1 MTKAAEATLYF
12 VYGWQLDARLL
23 AQYCPN
29 ARIVTSA
36 RLPGH
41 ELGFFGYSQ
50 KWDGAEEALVGCKD
64 SEVWGLVLAL
74 NKADAQRMDGM
85 QNVHGDGSG
94 SYFHFPADV
103 ESADG
108 RRHEVLFYMKT
119 TLGEPRPPSSEYRDL
134 LVAGALA
141 HGLPTSHID
150 RLRGIEAPPASYP
163 IPHGLNP
170 LPMFSADLDS
180 PCHF

>member
-1 MTKAAEATLYF
+1 MTQKPETTLFF

-29 ARIVTSA
+29 ARIVATA
-36 RLPGH
+36 RLPGYDI
-41 ELGFFGYSQ
+41 GFFGYSQ
-50 KWDGAEEALVGCKD
+50 KWDGAEEALVARQD
-64 SEVWGLVLAL
+64 SEVCGLVVAL
-74 NKADAQRMDGM
+74 NRADAQRMDGM

-94 SYFHFPADV
+94 SYFHYPADV

-108 RRHEVLFYMKT
+108 SRHEVLFYMKT
-119 TLGEPRPPSSEYRDL
+119 TLGEPRPPSAEYRDL
-134 LVAGALA
+134 IVAGALA
-141 HGLPTSHID
+141 HGLPPRHID
-150 RLRGIEAPPASYP
+150 RLRALVAPPASYP

-170 LPMFSADLDS
+170 LPIAAADLNS